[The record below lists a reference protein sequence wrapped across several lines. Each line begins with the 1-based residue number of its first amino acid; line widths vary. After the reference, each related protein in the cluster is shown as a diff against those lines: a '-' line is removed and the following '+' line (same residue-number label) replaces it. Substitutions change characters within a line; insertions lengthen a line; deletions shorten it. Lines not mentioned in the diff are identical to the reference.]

1 MASKAKRLAKGR
13 RQRQAT
19 SRVLGMLEAGEFS
32 VLVLLSP
39 QAYGKKLDPGIKRVR
54 IHHLLCRVPHL
65 GEKGVDKVLKA
76 AGVWPTARLGELTRA
91 ELERIIEHLPER
103 AK

>member
-13 RQRQAT
+13 RQRQHT
-19 SRVLGMLEAGEFS
+19 SRVLGMLEGGEFS
-32 VLVLLSP
+32 VLVILNP
-39 QAYGKKLDPGIKRVR
+39 AAYGKKLDPGLKRVR

-76 AGVWPTARLGELTRA
+76 ANVWPTSRLGELSGA